1 MKRIYLDPD
10 SELEVMIHKP
20 ISHSVVESLS
30 NIELGKL
37 TVGTIEGA
45 YKP

>member
-10 SELEVMIHKP
+10 SELEVLIHKP
-20 ISHSVVESLS
+20 ISHSAVESLS
-30 NIELGKL
+30 NIELGEL
-37 TVGTIEGA
+37 TVDTIEGA

>member
-1 MKRIYLDPD
+1 
-10 SELEVMIHKP
+10 MIHKP

-30 NIELGKL
+30 DIELVEL
-37 TVGTIEGA
+37 TVDTIEEA